1 MDAHKTLQS
10 IFHILGIL
18 VILGFLSLQAGSC
31 MLLVTAMNAGEQERT
46 ETLPGH
52 DEYLFGEKQATASF
66 LRVPIVGVI
75 SAAPEENVFGLRRAS
90 LLDTVDELLAHAE
103 ESPSIHGLL
112 LDIDSPGGEVDPSDV
127 IYQRLRRFTADTG
140 KPVVARMNGLAAS
153 GGYYV
158 AMGASRILAHP
169 SCLTGSIGVII
180 QSWNAAGMFEKVG
193 LELVTLTSGP
203 NKDLLN
209 PGKPMSK
216 EHRAIIQGIVDDA
229 YGAFVAAVATGRGLD
244 STRVRALADGRIYTA
259 RQAQALGLIDAVGYE
274 EELLDMLRDVAGTE
288 AVRVVE
294 HRTRPPLWDRLAE
307 GLEGR
312 LAGAAAPTARL
323 ERRLADLAPA
333 PGLYY
338 LWPGF

>member
-31 MLLVTAMNAGEQERT
+31 MLLVTAMNASDEEST
-46 ETLPGH
+46 AALPGH
-52 DEYLFGEKQATASF
+52 DEYLFGDKQAEASF

-75 SAAPEENVFGLRRAS
+75 SAEPDENVFGLRRAS
-90 LLDTVDELLAHAE
+90 LLDTVDELLTHAG
-103 ESPSIHGLL
+103 ESPSIDGLL
-112 LDIDSPGGEVDPSDV
+112 LDIDSPGGAVDPSDV
-127 IYQRLRRFTADTG
+127 IFQRLRRFTADTG

-180 QSWNAAGMFEKVG
+180 QSWNATGMFEKVG

-209 PGKPMSK
+209 PGKPVSK
-216 EHRAIIQGIVDDA
+216 EHRVIIQGIVDDA
-229 YGAFVAAVATGRGLD
+229 YGAFVAAVVTGRGLD

-259 RQAQALGLIDAVGYE
+259 RQAKALGLIDAVGYE
-274 EELLDMLRDVAGTE
+274 EELLDMLRDVSDSE
-288 AVRVVE
+288 SVRVVE
-294 HRTRPPLWDRLAE
+294 HRTRAPLWDRLAE
-307 GLEGR
+307 GLESR
-312 LAGAAAPTARL
+312 LVGAAAPAAVL
-323 ERRLADLAPA
+323 ERRLADIAPA

>member
-1 MDAHKTLQS
+1 MDAHKTIQS

-31 MLLVTAMNAGEQERT
+31 LLLVSAMNASDEQTPASRAT
-46 ETLPGH
+46 RDETLFG
-52 DEYLFGEKQATASF
+52 DENAEASF

-75 SAAPEENVFGLRRAS
+75 SAEPEQSVFGWQRAS
-90 LLDTVDELLAHAE
+90 LLERTEKLIDHAVE
-103 ESPSIHGLL
+103 TESIAGLL
-112 LDIDSPGGEVDPSDV
+112 VDIDSPGGAVDPSDV
-127 IYQRLRRFTADTG
+127 IYQRLRRYSAETG
-140 KPVVARMNGLAAS
+140 KPVIARMNGLAAS

-169 SCLTGSIGVII
+169 TCLTGSIGVII
-180 QSWNAAGMFEKVG
+180 QSWNAAGLFDKLGV
-193 LELVTLTSGP
+193 ELVTLTSGP

-216 EHRAIIQGIVDDA
+216 EHQAIIQGIVDDA
-229 YGAFVAAVATGRGLD
+229 YGSFVGAVAAGRHLD

-259 RQAQALGLIDAVGYE
+259 RQAKALGLIDAVGYE
-274 EELLDMLRDVAGTE
+274 EELLDLLRE
-288 AVRVVE
+288 AANAETVRVVE
-294 HRTRPPLWDRLAE
+294 HRPVSHLWDRLAE
-307 GLEGR
+307 SLEGR
-312 LAGAAAPTARL
+312 LAPAAPAARL
-323 ERRLADLAPA
+323 EKRLESLAPA

>member
-1 MDAHKTLQS
+1 MDPHKTLQS
-10 IFHILGIL
+10 IFHVLAIL

-31 MLLVTAMNAGEQERT
+31 MLLVTAMNAGEE
-46 ETLPGH
+46 ETAGARSGR
-52 DEYLFGEKQATASF
+52 DEYLFGDKQAEASF

-75 SAAPEENVFGLRRAS
+75 SAEPEENVFGLRRAS
-90 LLDTVDELLAHAE
+90 LLETVDELLNHAA
-103 ESPSIHGLL
+103 ESPSIDGLL
-112 LDIDSPGGEVDPSDV
+112 IDIDSPGGAVDPSDV
-127 IYQRLRRFTADTG
+127 IFQRLRRFTADTG

-180 QSWNAAGMFEKVG
+180 QSWNATGLFDKLG
-193 LELVTLTSGP
+193 LELFTMTSGP

-209 PGKPMSK
+209 PGRPVSK
-216 EHRAIIQGIVDDA
+216 EHKAIIQGIVDDA

-244 STRVRALADGRIYTA
+244 STRVRGLADGRIYTA
-259 RQAQALGLIDAVGYE
+259 RQAKALGLIDAVGYE
-274 EELLDMLRDVAGTE
+274 EELLDMLRE
-288 AVRVVE
+288 AADAETVRVVE
-294 HRTRPPLWDRLAE
+294 HRLAAPLWDRLAE
-307 GLEGR
+307 SLESR
-312 LAGAAAPTARL
+312 LAGGAPAARL
-323 ERRLADLAPA
+323 EQRLADIAPA

>member
-1 MDAHKTLQS
+1 MDAHKTIQS

-31 MLLVTAMNAGEQERT
+31 MLLVTAMNAEDEAAPGA
-46 ETLPGH
+46 LPGRDVH
-52 DEYLFGEKQATASF
+52 LFGDEQGETSF

-75 SAAPEENVFGLRRAS
+75 SAEPEANVFGLRRRS
-90 LLDTVDELLAHAE
+90 LLDSVDELLAHAAE
-103 ESPSIHGLL
+103 TPAIHGLL
-112 LDIDSPGGEVDPSDV
+112 VDIDSPGGAVDPSDV

-140 KPVVARMNGLAAS
+140 KPVVARMNGVAAS

-180 QSWNAAGMFEKVG
+180 QTWNATG
-193 LELVTLTSGP
+193 LFDKLGVELYTQTSGP

-209 PGKPMSK
+209 PGRPVSK

-229 YGAFVAAVATGRGLD
+229 YASFVAAVATGRGLD
-244 STRVRALADGRIYTA
+244 SARVRELADGRIYTA

-274 EELLDMLRDVAGTE
+274 EELLDMLREVAGSE
-288 AVRVVE
+288 EVRVIE
-294 HRTRPPLWDRLAE
+294 HRTREPLWDRLAE
-307 GLEGR
+307 SLEGR
-312 LAGAAAPTARL
+312 LAGAAAPAARL
-323 ERRLADLAPA
+323 EQRIAAIAPA